1 MLENCLSCSA
11 GGRGNQDSARFCW
24 PRAFARATLEV
35 KLRPRSKMVGSGSK
49 KVLPKTCVE
58 GSRMGVIEVE
68 FERDLA
74 ILGVDG
80 CEECCQTSD
89 LAKDG
94 LGEAYGCRE
103 KNTVLTH
110 REEEVLKQI
119 REISLEAKSIKE
131 QMKRIDAAGAAD
143 EAARSR
149 LGEEL
154 ASLRQHRSQLE
165 SERIAAAEERMRLLG
180 HA

>member
-1 MLENCLSCSA
+1 
-11 GGRGNQDSARFCW
+11 
-24 PRAFARATLEV
+24 
-35 KLRPRSKMVGSGSK
+35 
-49 KVLPKTCVE
+49 
-58 GSRMGVIEVE
+58 MGVIEVE
-68 FERDLA
+68 FERDFA
-74 ILGVDG
+74 VLGLDG
-80 CEECCQTSD
+80 CRDCCQTD
-89 LAKDG
+89 DIAEDG
-94 LGEAYGCRE
+94 HGEVYGCRE
-103 KNTVLTH
+103 KNTVLTN

-119 REISLEAKSIKE
+119 REISLKAKSIKD
-131 QMKRIDAAGAAD
+131 QMKHIDTTGAAD